1 MSCKTG
7 FNSFQLKLIALI
19 LMTFDHIHYFGST
32 ITVMPAWLHIL
43 GRISAPL
50 FLFILAQGMYYTS
63 NRFKYLLRLYLAS
76 LLMAIG
82 NILMNDYFP
91 LPGNAVIINNIFAT
105 MFLCGIYIC
114 AIEWMAQGIKQKQS
128 KAFSRGLLF
137 FLLPIISTVLMLV
150 LVTTQTDISA
160 VRLLFIRS
168 IALLIPSPLFVEGSV
183 AWIVLGVAFY
193 FLRSHKTGLTVFY
206 SLLSLFFLYQAAAD
220 GITLVNLFV
229 NNPQWFMIAALPFM
243 LLYNQQKG
251 RSMKY
256 LFYLYYPLHIYVLA
270 LLAHLAAS

>member
-32 ITVMPAWLHIL
+32 ITVMPAWLHVL

-76 LLMAIG
+76 LLMALG
-82 NILMNDYFP
+82 NSLMNRYLP
-91 LPGNAVIINNIFAT
+91 LPGNAVVINNIFAT
-105 MFLCGIYIC
+105 LFLCGIYIC
-114 AIEWMAQGIKQKQS
+114 AIEWIITGIKQKQIKS
-128 KAFSRGLLF
+128 FSRGLLL
-137 FLLPIISTVLMLV
+137 FLLPIISTVLMLA
-150 LVTTQTDISA
+150 LVTTQTDMSA
-160 VRLLFIRS
+160 VRLLFIRG
-168 IALLIPSPLFVEGSV
+168 IMLLAPSPLFVEGSV
-183 AWIVLGVAFY
+183 AWILLGVAFY

-220 GITLVNLFV
+220 GITPVNLFV

>member
-32 ITVMPAWLHIL
+32 ITVMPAWLHVL

-168 IALLIPSPLFVEGSV
+168 IALLISSPLFVEGSV

-193 FLRSHKTGLTVFY
+193 FLRSHKIGLTVMYTLFC
-206 SLLSLFFLYQAAAD
+206 LFFFSRIANS
-220 GITLVNLFV
+220 ITLANPFGSD
-229 NNPQWFMIAALPFM
+229 PQWFMIAALPFM